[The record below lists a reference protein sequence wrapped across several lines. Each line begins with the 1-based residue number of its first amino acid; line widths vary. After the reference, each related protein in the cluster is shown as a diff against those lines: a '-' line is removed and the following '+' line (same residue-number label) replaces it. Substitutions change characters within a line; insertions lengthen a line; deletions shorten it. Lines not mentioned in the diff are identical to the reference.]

1 MKNDIYFAH
10 QTPVELAKLLIKKIT
25 LEEGDVI
32 LEPFKG
38 EGSFYDNLPSNVV
51 KDWTE
56 IEDGRCYTSY
66 ESECDWVITNPP
78 YRLETGTKRI
88 NSFWIILNH
97 FSDKVR
103 KGMAFLINEKCFSAL
118 TPKRIKILN
127 DKGVYLHKIVTCSVK
142 KWYGRYFFLIF
153 KKEGCNFH
161 EALDKT
167 Y

>member
-1 MKNDIYFAH
+1 MKNDIYYSH
-10 QTPVELAKLLIKKIT
+10 QTPVELAKDLLQFIT
-25 LEEGDVI
+25 LEEGDVV
-32 LEPFKG
+32 LEPFCG
-38 EGSFYDNLPSNVV
+38 EKAFYDNFPTNIV
-51 KDWTE
+51 KEWTE
-56 IEDGRCYTSY
+56 VEEGRDYTTH
-66 ESECDWVITNPP
+66 EGMVDWCISNPP
-78 YRLETGTKRI
+78 YRLETGVKRV

-127 DKGVYLHKIVTCSVK
+127 YKGLYLHKIITCSIK

-153 KKEGCNFH
+153 KKEKCDFQK
-161 EALDKT
+161 ALDKT